1 MDDPT
6 GAALRPMF
14 PFVNFTPRMALILAH
29 DLLAAVAAVLAAFY
43 IRFEAPGLAQRWH
56 LLLLLLPGFILYS
69 AGVFSIFGL
78 YKNKWRFT
86 SLPDLMNIIKVSTV
100 LAVTL
105 LVLDYV
111 LLSPNIYG
119 TFFFGKITIALYWF
133 LQVFFLAGSRV
144 GYRYFRY
151 TRTLQHARR
160 GDLAPTI
167 VLGPAA
173 DADVLLRGIESGA
186 VKKIQVVAILSQSR
200 ADRSQSIRGVPVL
213 GDFDDLERVVQDLA
227 DRSTVVTRLVM
238 TPTALAPEMKPEVIL
253 TRARR
258 LGLTPSRMPSLEG
271 GEALRLAPVN
281 VEDLLLR
288 PSAKIDYQRLEAFVR
303 GKARWSPAAVG
314 GSR

>member
-14 PFVNFTPRMALILAH
+14 PFVNITPRMALILAH

-111 LLSPNIYG
+111 LVAPNIYG
-119 TFFFGKITIALYWF
+119 TFFFGKITIVLYWF
-133 LQVFFLAGSRV
+133 LQVAFLAGSRIA
-144 GYRYFRY
+144 YRYFRY

-160 GDLAPTI
+160 GALAPTI
-167 VLGPAA
+167 VMGPAA
-173 DADVLLRGIESGA
+173 DAEVPLRGSESGA
-186 VKKIQVVAILSQSR
+186 FQKLQVVGVLSPSP
-200 ADRSQSIRGVPVL
+200 ADRGQSIR
-213 GDFDDLERVVQDLA
+213 E
-227 DRSTVVTRLVM
+227 
-238 TPTALAPEMKPEVIL
+238 
-253 TRARR
+253 
-258 LGLTPSRMPSLEG
+258 
-271 GEALRLAPVN
+271 
-281 VEDLLLR
+281 
-288 PSAKIDYQRLEAFVR
+288 
-303 GKARWSPAAVG
+303 
-314 GSR
+314 